1 VGSSRVERRKSLD
14 KAERSVR
21 YLQAVFG
28 GIEVRQITTS
38 EYIEG
43 KLKGRFFLPLDPE
56 VTLTKHEQKLP
67 TYPYSSDS
75 RI

>member
-38 EYIEG
+38 EYSDPISLVMMYSLRRSATFY
-43 KLKGRFFLPLDPE
+43 KIKTISRLKF
-56 VTLTKHEQKLP
+56 
-67 TYPYSSDS
+67 
-75 RI
+75 